1 MITGLVVGLG
11 LGLGLILASILFI
24 IRSRKQRDQLASEE
38 EIREHE
44 QEAIE
49 LPSPTILIDMP
60 EKKLSELP
68 DSQESLR
75 HELPQ
80 DREFPPE
87 LDGGGIHYRQGVTSA
102 QLGIKSKLNSPGAP

>member
-24 IRSRKQRDQLASEE
+24 IRSRKHHRDQSASEE
-38 EIREHE
+38 ICEHE

-49 LPSPTILIDMP
+49 LPSPAILTDMP

-75 HELPQ
+75 HELPH

-87 LDGGGIHYRQGVTSA
+87 LDGGSHYRQGVTSA
-102 QLGIKSKLNSPGAP
+102 NSVSKSKFNSPGAP